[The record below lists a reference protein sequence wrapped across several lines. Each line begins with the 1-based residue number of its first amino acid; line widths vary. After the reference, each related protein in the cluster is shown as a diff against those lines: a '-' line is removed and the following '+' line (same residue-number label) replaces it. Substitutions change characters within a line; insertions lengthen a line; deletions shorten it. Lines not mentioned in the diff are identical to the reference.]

1 MITKLE
7 EILNQTLK
15 QLNYNYNVKIVKS
28 NIEGT
33 DFQCDD
39 CFKLAKEYH
48 EAPLIIAE
56 KIVKQIKRKPK
67 LSNLLQKHHRRQT
80 RLHQY

>member
-39 CFKLAKEYH
+39 CRYDCGG
-48 EAPLIIAE
+48 
-56 KIVKQIKRKPK
+56 IVFI
-67 LSNLLQKHHRRQT
+67 LVGG
-80 RLHQY
+80 